1 MKSSR
6 CVIFTERREKE
17 GVMHMRK
24 AGIVVIFALL
34 LAFSAKIGYSQLSEW
49 GKKPGGS
56 PPVIT
61 HWFAAEQLS
70 PGDTWRIYV
79 AAKDADGDMRQFV
92 AVLDQVGYGSYPASY
107 RRIRKKNG
115 GELRGYLVLYSTTGM
130 GLRMA
135 EWTQLRLTLSIQDR
149 GRNSS
154 NKVVLPLTISLGS
167 KQQAPPPPFDSG
179 GLDKLGTLLF
189 DLVDP
194 SREGDGIEGEIV
206 PER

>member
-1 MKSSR
+1 
-6 CVIFTERREKE
+6 
-17 GVMHMRK
+17 MHMRR
-24 AGIVVIFALL
+24 AGIVVIFGLL

-49 GKKPGGS
+49 GKKSGGS

-61 HWFAAEQLS
+61 HWFAAEQLH

-79 AAKDADGDMRQFV
+79 AAKDPDGDMRQFV

-107 RRIRKKNG
+107 RRIKKKNG
-115 GELRGYLVLYSTTGM
+115 GELKGYLVVYSTTGM

-135 EWTQLRLTLSIQDR
+135 EWTQLKLTLSIRDR

-154 NKVVLPLTISLGS
+154 NKVVLPLVLSLGA
-167 KQQAPPPPFDSG
+167 KQQPPSPPFDSG
-179 GLDKLGTLLF
+179 GLDKLGALWF

-194 SREGDGIEGEIV
+194 SRDGDGIGGEIV